1 MKMNRLLSYCALL
14 SALIALAS
22 CIETNPDL
30 GYGLIPDGQLLRTK
44 QDTMDL
50 PVGLK
55 MADSI
60 ATTSSTSIVFGAINS
75 PEYGLSEFGSAT
87 TFPPLY
93 DSTVIDVG
101 TNRRINEFYLNLE
114 LRRTEIMDGG
124 SEGIL
129 QHINVYRLVK
139 SFDST
144 SVYNCSLSEEYYDK
158 SSTISVNGAVYN
170 GSDTLHL
177 LLSNDYAKEILDS
190 LALNPDL
197 ADTVNNYNKVFP
209 GLYFTVN
216 APATGIGEGRI
227 NNFKIQSYGRI
238 KYTADFGD
246 RKDVDTSIIFAT
258 GLIDGASDYRFALN
272 TSEFNSQAFETPEA
286 DGYILVEGN
295 AGIKPVVSSSY
306 IMSAMEQ
313 LAADEGVGI
322 DRLLISRAT
331 LRFPFEFPSDYK
343 QVDDLYPVILSPSIK
358 MHTDEGRVLYSC
370 ITDVNISDE
379 DPGNINRS
387 LAYYSPDITHY
398 LQRLLKKKTDELSE
412 DDDIWLIPTTKDKD
426 TNEDEDSDDD
436 SSSYYNYYNPYLYYD
451 PYGYGGY
458 YGYGYGYGGY
468 YGYNPYG
475 YYGYYNYGQ
484 SEESDTETITLDSVS
499 HFSAVLNGCSSD
511 NPPKLIVTYSII
523 PTEEN

>member
-1 MKMNRLLSYCALL
+1 
-14 SALIALAS
+14 
-22 CIETNPDL
+22 
-30 GYGLIPDGQLLRTK
+30 
-44 QDTMDL
+44 
-50 PVGLK
+50 
-55 MADSI
+55 
-60 ATTSSTSIVFGAINS
+60 
-75 PEYGLSEFGSAT
+75 
-87 TFPPLY
+87 
-93 DSTVIDVG
+93 
-101 TNRRINEFYLNLE
+101 
-114 LRRTEIMDGG
+114 
-124 SEGIL
+124 
-129 QHINVYRLVK
+129 
-139 SFDST
+139 
-144 SVYNCSLSEEYYDK
+144 
-158 SSTISVNGAVYN
+158 
-170 GSDTLHL
+170 
-177 LLSNDYAKEILDS
+177 
-190 LALNPDL
+190 
-197 ADTVNNYNKVFP
+197 
-209 GLYFTVN
+209 
-216 APATGIGEGRI
+216 
-227 NNFKIQSYGRI
+227 
-238 KYTADFGD
+238 
-246 RKDVDTSIIFAT
+246 
-258 GLIDGASDYRFALN
+258 
-272 TSEFNSQAFETPEA
+272 
-286 DGYILVEGN
+286 
-295 AGIKPVVSSSY
+295 
-306 IMSAMEQ
+306 MEQ